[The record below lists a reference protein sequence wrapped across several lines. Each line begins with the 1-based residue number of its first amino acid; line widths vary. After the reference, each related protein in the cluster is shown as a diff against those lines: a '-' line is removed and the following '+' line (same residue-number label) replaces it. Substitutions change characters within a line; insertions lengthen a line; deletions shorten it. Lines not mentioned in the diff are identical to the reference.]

1 MTLRFDDDFER
12 SIAIQAL
19 STMKAACDRMMRTA
33 VPAHSV
39 KRSRLD
45 LIPWAKK
52 FLPHYLG
59 DSTTDLHRWIAELC
73 DRSIEERNIKGNL
86 LGPRGSA
93 KSVYVST
100 AHVLR
105 SIVEQTESLIWI
117 ISESKEQ
124 AQAQLEHVK
133 TELEDNELLAHVY
146 PWACGRGPTWRVN
159 RAITRNGV
167 TIEAFG
173 SGQKVKGRRA
183 GANRPSLVILDD
195 IQSEPVMT
203 SPERRRKNWDWL
215 QSAVMKAG
223 SPRTNFF
230 NLANAL
236 HREAVGSQLTRT
248 PGWVSRRFRSIVEWP
263 NEINGLWAEWA
274 KLYHDF
280 ENPRSKE
287 IARAF
292 YDDRRR
298 QMDAGAVLLWPDR
311 EDLYSL
317 MCLREEGGRTTFERE
332 KQSREINPDECEWPD
347 SHFPES
353 IWFEHWPRE
362 WRGKAVACDPS
373 KGKRDK
379 VGDYSAIIRV
389 LMDMRGHLYVQ
400 ANMARRPVARMVADG
415 VAIVREFAPAAFG
428 LETNTWQELL
438 GAPFEAGFREAS
450 VMPPLFVPLENMEAK
465 EVRIRRLDPWL
476 TTGRLHFLAGC
487 PSTALL
493 VQQLQDFPIG
503 DHDDGP
509 DGLEMAI
516 RVLLYI
522 LGVGSIR
529 GGRVGTIE

>member
-33 VPAHSV
+33 APAAV
-39 KRSRLD
+39 KRQRMG
-45 LIPWAKK
+45 LIEWGKK

-59 DSTTDLHRWIAELC
+59 NSTTDLHRWVCEWC
-73 DRSIEERNIKGNL
+73 ERSVEDRNIKVNL
-86 LGPRGSA
+86 MGPRGSA
-93 KSVYVST
+93 KSVWVTT

-105 SIVEQTESLIWI
+105 SIVEQTESLVWI
-117 ISESKEQ
+117 ISETKEQ

-133 TELEDNELLAHVY
+133 TELEENELLAHVY
-146 PWACGRGPTWRVN
+146 PWGCGKGSTWRVN
-159 RAITRNGV
+159 RIVTRNGV
-167 TIEAFG
+167 TVEAFG

-183 GANRPSLVILDD
+183 GASRPSLVVMDD

-203 SPERRRKNWDWL
+203 SPERRRRNWDWL

-236 HREAVGSQLTRT
+236 HREAIGSQLHRT
-248 PGWVSRRFRSIVEWP
+248 AGWASSRWRSIVEWP
-263 NEINGLWAEWA
+263 SNAALWDEWA
-274 KLYHDF
+274 KLYHDV
-280 ENPRSKE
+280 ENPRCKE

-292 YDDRRR
+292 YDDRRAA
-298 QMDAGAVLLWPDR
+298 MDAGAVLLWPDR

-317 MCLREEGGRTTFERE
+317 MALREEGGRTTFERE
-332 KQSREINPDECEWPD
+332 KQSKEINPEECEWGD
-347 SHFPES
+347 RYFPES
-353 IWFEHWPRE
+353 IWFDRWPKE
-362 WRGKAVACDPS
+362 FRGRALACDPS

-379 VGDYSAIIRV
+379 VGDYSAFIK
-389 LMDMRGHLYVQ
+389 VQ
-400 ANMARRPVARMVADG
+400 LGVDGVIYAQADMARRPVAQMVSDG
-415 VAIVREFAPAAFG
+415 VQIVREFGPMGFG

-438 GAPFEAGFREAS
+438 GPPFEAGFLRDA
-450 VMPPLFVPLENMEAK
+450 VLPPAFLPLENMEAK
-465 EVRIRRLDPWL
+465 EVRIRRLDPWI
-476 TTGRLHFLAGC
+476 TTGRLRFMAGC

-509 DGLEMAI
+509 DALEMAV
-516 RVLLYI
+516 RVLLYM
-522 LGVGSIR
+522 LGMGNIREGRVGSID
-529 GGRVGTIE
+529 